1 MSIPTSHQ
9 PHDRTTIESNEKDS
23 IVFSRKGNKNMCQ
36 YATYTAYNTSHET
49 IILPKNQL
57 VGQCQ
62 LILQPNKG
70 AYQQELSA
78 MRKERITE
86 NLEQEEN
93 TKEDKLSRE
102 WVMEN
107 FRLKDNPIIK
117 ANPEVGEELI
127 KILGKKGQ
135 AFEGGATRDQVI
147 GQGVAGRTDWI
158 VARVELKAGE
168 ETPVNMKQ

>member
-1 MSIPTSHQ
+1 MTEQ
-9 PHDRTTIESNEKDS
+9 PLQATKKDP
-23 IVFSRKGNKNMCQ
+23 IAFSRKGNKDMRR

-62 LILQPNKG
+62 LILQPNEG

-78 MRKERITE
+78 MRQERIAE

-93 TKEDKLSRE
+93 TKEDELSWE

-107 FRLKDNPIIK
+107 FQLKDNPIIK
-117 ANPEVGEELI
+117 ASPEVGEELI
-127 KILGKKGQ
+127 HILRKKG
-135 AFEGGATRDQVI
+135 
-147 GQGVAGRTDWI
+147 
-158 VARVELKAGE
+158 
-168 ETPVNMKQ
+168 